1 VAESDGFDSRILRE
15 LLQVVEQNA
24 ELIERSWN
32 EHFR

>member
-1 VAESDGFDSRILRE
+1 MRGLDAHTLLE
-15 LLQVVEQNA
+15 LVEAVEQNV

>member
-1 VAESDGFDSRILRE
+1 MRGLDARTLRE
-15 LLQVVEQNA
+15 LVEAVEQNV